1 MTQLEKHPSQDAVNH
16 AKTFNL
22 EYANEHIT
30 YLEYTK
36 DKLGVREITIFVF
49 CRGSTGEFFYG
60 TDEHNKPSFYKIQSP
75 EDWDKIKL
83 FHQKNS
89 EYILKNAADNKK
101 VHDEDTAVE
110 NFLISIFGK
119 TLSASAKIAAVKRN
133 FSRRALIEFSNGR
146 DSFDDL
152 ILPSAFF
159 QTKTFNEF
167 FACVKRRKYNLA
179 A

>member
-1 MTQLEKHPSQDAVNH
+1 MTQLEKHPSQDIVNH
-16 AKTFNL
+16 AKKFNL
-22 EYANEHIT
+22 EYANEHMT

-36 DKLGVREITIFVF
+36 DRLGVREITIFVF
-49 CRGSTGEFFYG
+49 CKKSTGEFFYG
-60 TDEHNKPSFYKIQSP
+60 TDENKSFCKIQSP

-89 EYILKNAADNKK
+89 EYALKNAADNKK

-133 FSRRALIEFSNGR
+133 FSRRALIEFSKGR

-167 FACVKRRKYNLA
+167 FSCVKRRKYNLA